1 MTLPTEAEVKSMIQA
16 GDFDK
21 DGFLDEDE
29 LGGVF
34 DAVYK

>member
-1 MTLPTEAEVKSMIQA
+1 MIQS

-29 LGGVF
+29 LGGIY
-34 DAVYK
+34 DAVSKVAEKA